1 MAPHINL
8 TLFARG
14 VNIHLQTRLYFD
26 DESEANAQCP
36 VLSRI
41 ESPVRRQTL
50 IAKRE
55 EVDGKVRYRLD
66 IRLQGE
72 GETVFFDF

>member
-1 MAPHINL
+1 VL
-8 TLFARG
+8 T
-14 VNIHLQTRLYFD
+14 
-26 DESEANAQCP
+26 
-36 VLSRI
+36 RI
-41 ESPVRRQTL
+41 ESPARRQTL